1 MPTTLRSDA
10 TSSGNGAAESRP
22 RVLLA
27 DDHRIVCD
35 GYHRLLERSCEIVGA
50 VFNGSDV
57 VPAVR
62 SLRPTLLLLDITM
75 PGCSGMD
82 VAKQLRRC
90 EPSLR
95 ILMLTMH
102 ADQAYVDTAA
112 EIGVQ
117 GFATKLISAEELL
130 LAVRAVMSGEYYLSR
145 DLRVRR
151 ARSRSDAVSKL
162 SHRQLEV
169 LKLVA
174 EGRTASEI
182 SMILAISDKTVDY
195 HRIEIKRKLWLHS
208 NADLVRL
215 AVDLGL
221 VTAGLADGLS
231 R

>member
-1 MPTTLRSDA
+1 MLTPLRSDA
-10 TSSGNGAAESRP
+10 TISGNGAAGPRP

-27 DDHRIVCD
+27 DDHRIICD
-35 GYHRLLERSCEIVGA
+35 GYRKLLEPSCEIVGA
-50 VFNGSDV
+50 VFNGCDV
-57 VPAVR
+57 VAAVR
-62 SLRPTLLLLDITM
+62 SLWPTLLLLDITM

-82 VAKQLRRC
+82 VAKQLRQC
-90 EPSLR
+90 EPSVR

-102 ADQAYVDTAA
+102 TDRAYVDAAA

-117 GFATKLISAEELL
+117 GFATKLIAAEELL
-130 LAVRAVMSGEYYLSR
+130 LAVRAVISGEYYLSR
-145 DLRVRR
+145 DLRTRR
-151 ARSRSDAVSKL
+151 VGSRPDVVSNL

-169 LKLVA
+169 LRLIA
-174 EGRTASEI
+174 EGRTAGEI

-195 HRIEIKRKLWLHS
+195 HRIEIKRKLRLHS

-221 VTAGLADGLS
+221 VAAGLADGRS